1 MKKLFLVCLLS
12 IGGCAT
18 LQQHSA
24 AVGAIVSQ
32 ATMRYIEQSPL
43 AERAAVAHRVIEIAH
58 QIEAVSSGAPVTI
71 AQLASLAVSAIPSN
85 LEPSDRA
92 LALSI
97 VQIAAQELELK
108 VGKNVLSAD
117 QVVTVTEVVEAV
129 AAAASFYTS
138 A

>member
-24 AVGAIVSQ
+24 AVSLIVSQ
-32 ATMRYIEQSPL
+32 ATMRYIEHAPVTQ
-43 AERAAVAHRVIEIAH
+43 RAATAARVLDIAH
-58 QIEAVSSGAPVTI
+58 QIEAVSSGTPVTI
-71 AQLASLAVSAIPSN
+71 AQLASLAVAAIPSN
-85 LEPSDRA
+85 LAPSDRA

-97 VQIAAQELELK
+97 VQIAAQELQLK
-108 VGKNVLSAD
+108 VGENVLSAD
-117 QVVTVTEVVEAV
+117 QLVTVNEVVDAV
-129 AAAASFYTS
+129 AAAASIYTS